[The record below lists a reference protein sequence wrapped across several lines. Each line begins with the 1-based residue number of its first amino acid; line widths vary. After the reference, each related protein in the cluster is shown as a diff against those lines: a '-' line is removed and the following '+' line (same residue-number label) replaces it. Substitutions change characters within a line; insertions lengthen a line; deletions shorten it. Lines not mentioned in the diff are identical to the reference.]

1 MWTYFKSKRLNILV
15 VLAGFIYVFLV
26 VSSFVDGSDDFLRGY
41 SEGAQSDRS
50 IDQNM
55 EPMRSYYLSMKPIK
69 GFASYPDSLYNSISG
84 KQVYVCMN
92 SVISNNPVKLQS
104 SSIVAF
110 RVLSRFLIFFFL
122 IVYIV
127 IPFHFFRFI
136 GLIRKNIFFE
146 SENIRLLRCLGIE
159 LCFIYIG
166 ILLYSFLN
174 LKINST
180 LFSFSDYEL
189 VMDYMDGIWLLFG
202 IVVLMIAEVLAKAL
216 SLKEEQEL
224 TI

>member
-1 MWTYFKSKRLNILV
+1 
-15 VLAGFIYVFLV
+15 
-26 VSSFVDGSDDFLRGY
+26 
-41 SEGAQSDRS
+41 
-50 IDQNM
+50 
-55 EPMRSYYLSMKPIK
+55 MRSYYLSMKPIK

-92 SVISNNPVKLQS
+92 SVISNIPVKLQS
-104 SSIVAF
+104 TSVVAF
-110 RVLSRFLIFFFL
+110 RVLSGFLMFFVL

-166 ILLYSFLN
+166 ILLYSCC
-174 LKINST
+174 
-180 LFSFSDYEL
+180 
-189 VMDYMDGIWLLFG
+189 LLYPGKKLETESNFF
-202 IVVLMIAEVLAKAL
+202 ILERRQIKKSM
-216 SLKEEQEL
+216 
-224 TI
+224 T